1 MIDKI
6 TLKKKSITDKELKQ
20 IASKSRLKKNI
31 KNGAIYYDNGD
42 TKNFNGGFFI
52 QIDTR
57 GALTVSGSVHK
68 FFNFEAT
75 GKLTN
80 YNNITMQQAQQSI
93 TKILEYYGL
102 KGIELQVYYFEIG
115 INHETEEPTHKILER
130 FQTLNGKKLY
140 FHPRFKKE
148 SLKTTET
155 DKDKKRIFRMY
166 DKLHE
171 LKEKRQTL
179 TGVKNLTRYE
189 TIYKRQNIPLQEF
202 ITNENLKRLEEDFY
216 KEIQELQPA
225 PKVEYIG
232 TGKSSTIKKE
242 LAGVIITLGTEK
254 AMQMIKEQDLTPKE
268 YRTRREF
275 IRDWFSKE
283 LYKEYKLTK
292 EENNIRNENVT
303 NAGITATPK
312 SKIHWQ
318 R

>member
-20 IASKSRLKKNI
+20 IASKSGLKKHT

-140 FHPRFKKE
+140 YNPKYKKE
-148 SLKTTET
+148 SLKTTEI

-171 LKEKRQTL
+171 LKEKRQPL

-189 TIYKRQNIPLQEF
+189 TIYKRQDIPLQEF

-216 KEIQELQPA
+216 KEIQELQTA

-232 TGKSSTIKKE
+232 TGKSSSIKKE
-242 LAGVIITLGTEK
+242 LAGVIITLGTKK
-254 AMQMIKEQDLTPKE
+254 AMQMIKEQDLTPRE

-275 IRDWFSKE
+275 VRDWFSKE
-283 LYKEYKLTK
+283 LYKDYKLK
-292 EENNIRNENVT
+292 NAILDIFANN
-303 NAGITATPK
+303 
-312 SKIHWQ
+312 
-318 R
+318 

>member
-6 TLKKKSITDKELKQ
+6 TLKKKKITDEELKQ
-20 IASKSRLKKNI
+20 IASKSKLKKHT
-31 KNGAIYYDNGD
+31 KNGLIYYDNGD
-42 TKNFNGGFFI
+42 TKNFNGVFFI
-52 QIDTR
+52 HIDTKR
-57 GALTVSGSVHK
+57 TLKVTGSVHK
-68 FFNFEAT
+68 FFNYEAT

-93 TKILEYYGL
+93 IKILQHYGL
-102 KGIELQVYYFEIG
+102 KGIELQVDYFEVG

-140 FHPRFKKE
+140 YYPRFKDE
-148 SLKTTET
+148 SLKTTEM

-171 LKEKRQTL
+171 LKEKRQSL

-189 TIYKRQNIPLQEF
+189 TIYKRRDTPLQEF
-202 ITNENLKRLEEDFY
+202 ITDQNLKRLEEDFF
-216 KEIQELQPA
+216 KEVQQLQPA

-232 TGKSSTIKKE
+232 TGRSSSIKKE
-242 LAGVIITLGTEK
+242 LAGVILTLGTKK
-254 AMQMIKEQDLTPKE
+254 AMQMIKEQELTPRE

-283 LYKEYKLTK
+283 LYKDYKLK
-292 EENNIRNENVT
+292 
-303 NAGITATPK
+303 K
-312 SKIHWQ
+312 SF
-318 R
+318 